1 MRIRCVFKHSMFISR
16 VKSKVGSDS
25 CSRYHKECSQSKRSL
40 SEIDTGIGCIGEKL
54 LRRWPTHISMSKHC
68 TLDLAS
74 STSHLFLFGPASDN
88 LIEGQM
94 NPSLAS
100 KKSGWLLRPATS
112 PPQAMSLATSLSHH
126 QQQQLGGNRA
136 EASPRLLSGES
147 NHTKL

>member
-1 MRIRCVFKHSMFISR
+1 
-16 VKSKVGSDS
+16 
-25 CSRYHKECSQSKRSL
+25 
-40 SEIDTGIGCIGEKL
+40 
-54 LRRWPTHISMSKHC
+54 MSKHC

-74 STSHLFLFGPASDN
+74 STSHLFASPASDN

-112 PPQAMSLATSLSHH
+112 PPQAMSLATSLSH

>member
-25 CSRYHKECSQSKRSL
+25 CSGYHKECSQSKRSL
-40 SEIDTGIGCIGEKL
+40 SEMDTGSCIGEKL

-74 STSHLFLFGPASDN
+74 STSHLFASLASDN
-88 LIEGQM
+88 LIEGQK
-94 NPSLAS
+94 NPSLAAS
-100 KKSGWLLRPATS
+100 KKSCWLLRPATS
-112 PPQAMSLATSLSHH
+112 PPQAMSLATSLSHQ

>member
-1 MRIRCVFKHSMFISR
+1 MFPVSQRVDSVKKVFVR
-16 VKSKVGSDS
+16 D
-25 CSRYHKECSQSKRSL
+25 RYWHRLHRLKAAATL
-40 SEIDTGIGCIGEKL
+40 P
-54 LRRWPTHISMSKHC
+54 PTHISMSKHC